1 MTAQDI
7 VYVDNNATTRVAP
20 EVFEAMVP
28 FLTTEYANPSSPH
41 PFAAAPASVVVSA
54 RESVAALVGASADE
68 IVFTSCGSESDN
80 TAIRSALETQRGRN
94 KVVTTVVEHPAV
106 LTLCRFL
113 EKHGVR
119 VEYLPVDSRGRISLS
134 QAREVI
140 DEDTAIVSVMYA
152 NNEIGNLY
160 PVTELAEIAHERG
173 ALFHTDAVQAVGK
186 VPIDLSKTQID
197 FLSLSGHKLH
207 APKGIGA
214 LYVRRFTPYSTFLL
228 GGHQE
233 RGRRAGTEAVANI
246 AGLGKACEL
255 ALSHIGEEQTRVK
268 AMRDRLERGLVAS
281 CPDPLVNGDPEHRLP
296 NTLNICFRYI
306 EGESILLRMYQAAHI
321 CASSGSACTSGSL
334 EPSHVLRAIGLD
346 YRSLH
351 GSVRFSFS
359 RYNQESDV
367 DAILETLPGI
377 VRELRALS
385 PFGRD

>member
-54 RESVAALVGASADE
+54 RESVAALLGASADE

-255 ALSHIGEEQTRVK
+255 ALSHIGEEQTRVR

-359 RYNQESDV
+359 RYTQESDV

>member
-1 MTAQDI
+1 M
-7 VYVDNNATTRVAP
+7 
-20 EVFEAMVP
+20 
-28 FLTTEYANPSSPH
+28 
-41 PFAAAPASVVVSA
+41 
-54 RESVAALVGASADE
+54 
-68 IVFTSCGSESDN
+68 
-80 TAIRSALETQRGRN
+80 
-94 KVVTTVVEHPAV
+94 VTTVVEHPAV

-160 PVTELAEIAHERG
+160 PVTELAEIAHKRG

>member
-7 VYVDNNATTRVAP
+7 VYVDNNATTHVAP

-54 RESVAALVGASADE
+54 RESVAALLGASADE

-160 PVTELAEIAHERG
+160 PVTELADIAHERG

>member
-41 PFAAAPASVVVSA
+41 PFAAAPASAVVSA
-54 RESVAALVGASADE
+54 RESVAALLGASADE

-160 PVTELAEIAHERG
+160 PVNELAEIAHERG

-246 AGLGKACEL
+246 AGLGKACKL
-255 ALSHIGEEQTRVK
+255 ALSHIGEEQTRVR
-268 AMRDRLERGLVAS
+268 AMRARLERGLVAS

>member
-41 PFAAAPASVVVSA
+41 PFAAAPASTVVSA
-54 RESVAALVGASADE
+54 RESVAALLGASADE

-160 PVTELAEIAHERG
+160 PVNELAEIAHERG

-255 ALSHIGEEQTRVK
+255 ALSHIGEEQTRVR

>member
-41 PFAAAPASVVVSA
+41 PFAAAPASTVVSA
-54 RESVAALVGASADE
+54 RESVAALLGASADE

-160 PVTELAEIAHERG
+160 PVNELAEIAHERG

-255 ALSHIGEEQTRVK
+255 ALSHIGEEQTRVR

-359 RYNQESDV
+359 RYNQEADV
-367 DAILETLPGI
+367 DAILETLPGM

>member
-28 FLTTEYANPSSPH
+28 FLTTEYANPSSQH
-41 PFAAAPASVVVSA
+41 TSTTANASAEVTDS
-54 RESVAALVGASADE
+54 ESVAALLGASADE

-160 PVTELAEIAHERG
+160 PVNELAEIAHERG

-255 ALSHIGEEQTRVK
+255 ALSHIGEEQTRVR

>member
-54 RESVAALVGASADE
+54 RESVAALLGASADE